1 MGLTPTSLRKMFCI
15 EALVLAGRPILITL
29 PLAVAAVGA
38 MLKLSYV
45 DAGEFLAQAPL
56 VPIAVF
62 MLAIVACVALAYS
75 LAWRSIRK
83 ISLAEVLRDDTM
95 L

>member
-1 MGLTPTSLRKMFCI
+1 MDRIF
-15 EALVLAGRPILITL
+15 
-29 PLAVAAVGA
+29 
-38 MLKLSYV
+38 
-45 DAGEFLAQAPL
+45 
-56 VPIAVF
+56 PIAVF